1 MLEGL
6 KAGNPLG
13 LVSGTSSH
21 QDCDLCWESW
31 KIKLAQ
37 RLGSQVGKHKKHNQ
51 KAFGF
56 PESWETRIPDWLNEQ
71 SENKSVG
78 SWTKATNS
86 VFEVAENAAANETE
100 QVVGLWLE
108 ATRLYLQ
115 VECLIRFI
123 SLPRFARSE
132 TGSLVQWKR
141 APIFGVSILDD
152 KPIRVHFKETAVKRL
167 HFAWTMERKVWTKIH
182 PCGSK
187 DHAGR
192 NPHWLSK
199 EFEPNLACEFLWEC
213 LHGRQRATYQ
223 S

>member
-37 RLGSQVGKHKKHNQ
+37 RLGSQVGKHRKHNQ

-56 PESWETRIPDWLNEQ
+56 PESWETRIQEWLNEQ

-115 VECLIRFI
+115 VECLIMFI

-141 APIFGVSILDD
+141 APFFGVSNLGD
-152 KPIRVHFKETAVKRL
+152 KPINEDHDADRVHFKETAVVKDFTLLEPWSAR
-167 HFAWTMERKVWTKIH
+167 
-182 PCGSK
+182 CGPRYTLAEAK
-187 DHAGR
+187 TTQDET
-192 NPHWLSK
+192 LTDL
-199 EFEPNLACEFLWEC
+199 NLDEI
-213 LHGRQRATYQ
+213 
-223 S
+223 